1 MFGSQTRQVLGSEPA
16 PKATAEAPQ
25 ESETTMAAME
35 TDWLEPESPT
45 GTYDTFGSETMAKAA
60 QALATS
66 HIVNDKSLEF
76 KNNLK
81 LKVFRQEP
89 SGRSEIM
96 IPAAAEAPVILS
108 DVRSIHGQG

>member
-81 LKVFRQEP
+81 LKSLSAGAKRQIRDHD
-89 SGRSEIM
+89 SRGSRGASH
-96 IPAAAEAPVILS
+96 
-108 DVRSIHGQG
+108 SI